1 MKIVE
6 RANSVIYSIGRQI
19 DDYNQYQDLLKK
31 IANSSGGMPFFFN
44 DVNDIQ
50 KLYQKIRQDIQ
61 AKYILQFAPK
71 DNKAQNR
78 FRKVTV
84 KLTSAAETRL
94 SKRIRIRT
102 MKGYYY

>member
-31 IANSSGGMPFFFN
+31 IANSSGGMPFFFD

-50 KLYQKIRQDIQ
+50 RLYQKIRQDIQ
-61 AKYILQFAPK
+61 AKYILQFASK
-71 DNKAQNR
+71 DSKPQNR
-78 FRKVTV
+78 FRKIAV
-84 KLTSAAETRL
+84 KLTAEADARIG
-94 SKRIRIRT
+94 KRYRIRT